1 MRYATLCS
9 GIEAPSMGWHGL
21 GWKPV
26 FFSEIEP
33 FPKAVLKH
41 HYPNVPDY
49 GDMTKY
55 KEWKHEPI
63 DLICAGTPCQS
74 FSVAG
79 LRKGIEDP
87 RGNLTLTF
95 LGVLERYRPTWVVW
109 ENVPGVLSVNNGN
122 DIMSFVDGLQKIGYI
137 IDIEILDAQFF
148 GVPQR
153 RRRVFICGKSVESI
167 MNERTPTSL
176 LIMAKLML
184 EILHDTCKERFS
196 QLGKEPVNL
205 EQARLLKDGLK
216 KKMSTL
222 DNLEGEKNLL
232 KLPNIL
238 AEALAKFQVE
248 AKNLDSKNGESAK
261 ERTLEELLMD
271 FEMGNLSTHTEE
283 SLRSILE
290 EGLKV
295 AKSYTTSTAT
305 SIITKS
311 QISMCFKAVLSIG
324 RLILHLR
331 KLSPNSFQTG
341 LSFLTAIQDFTNYAR
356 LTNRDL
362 FDQEQ
367 CVYDWDNLMH
377 EASSID
383 FIIRHT
389 GDWRASAAV
398 LFEPH
403 CLSGYPAP
411 SREKREGVAGYAQSS
426 IGGYRKDEVGGTIRA
441 NGGDIGGGSETFVAP
456 VIFEPRSPDGVPR
469 IHDNLSPTLNTMGG
483 GQREPC
489 VDYSIQGNTIDRA
502 DTAGANGK
510 GVKEEQA
517 FTLNTIDRQDVAH
530 TFKIR
535 SGCDGG
541 GKGYLG
547 QDEAAFTLDTTQSQ
561 NLMHQTAIRRL
572 TPIECER
579 LQGFPDNYTQIPYR
593 NKPPHQCPDGPRYKV
608 LGNSMAV
615 PVLKWIGERI
625 DQIHKYKNT
634 NL

>member
-109 ENVPGVLSVNNGN
+109 ENVPGVLSDRTNAFGQF
-122 DIMSFVDGLQKIGYI
+122 IAGLSELGYGCAWRV
-137 IDIEILDAQFF
+137 LDAQYF
-148 GVPQR
+148 GVAQR
-153 RRRVFICGKSVESI
+153 RRRVFVVGC
-167 MNERTPTSL
+167 L
-176 LIMAKLML
+176 
-184 EILHDTCKERFS
+184 
-196 QLGKEPVNL
+196 
-205 EQARLLKDGLK
+205 
-216 KKMSTL
+216 
-222 DNLEGEKNLL
+222 
-232 KLPNIL
+232 
-238 AEALAKFQVE
+238 
-248 AKNLDSKNGESAK
+248 
-261 ERTLEELLMD
+261 
-271 FEMGNLSTHTEE
+271 
-283 SLRSILE
+283 
-290 EGLKV
+290 
-295 AKSYTTSTAT
+295 
-305 SIITKS
+305 
-311 QISMCFKAVLSIG
+311 
-324 RLILHLR
+324 
-331 KLSPNSFQTG
+331 
-341 LSFLTAIQDFTNYAR
+341 
-356 LTNRDL
+356 
-362 FDQEQ
+362 
-367 CVYDWDNLMH
+367 
-377 EASSID
+377 
-383 FIIRHT
+383 
-389 GDWRASAAV
+389 GDWRAAAAV
-398 LFEPH
+398 LFEPN

-456 VIFEPRSPDGVPR
+456 VIFEPRSPDPNQITSKLNRSIPTPGISHTLPATQ
-469 IHDNLSPTLNTMGG
+469 NSPIA
-483 GQREPC
+483 
-489 VDYSIQGNTIDRA
+489 YSIQGNTIDRA

-579 LQGFPDNYTQIPYR
+579 LQGFPDGYTQIPYR
-593 NKPPHQCPDGPRYKV
+593 GKPADQCPDGPRYKA

-625 DQIHKYKNT
+625 DQYDPSLSNSH
-634 NL
+634 